1 MGMEQWAAAAS
12 IVFFVMFVA
21 GMASIYHFMQ
31 QTPEDEELVFEPDP
45 MMLLFITIGA
55 EYTLIEQS
63 ASYTDPRILKIIFVG
78 AFPGAT
84 MAAVSFI
91 LSRRYGSRRVG
102 MLIVAGG
109 AALLAGMSYCYSIS
123 DSIHEVYV
131 TTFTWLIPPLFMVV
145 SVPVMVFGALLFR
158 IRTRKPRKDYL

>member
-1 MGMEQWAAAAS
+1 MEQWVAAAS

-21 GMASIYHFMQ
+21 EMASIYHYMQ
-31 QTPEDEELVFEPDP
+31 QTPEDEEFVFEPDP
-45 MMLLFITIGA
+45 KILQFISIGA
-55 EYTLIEQS
+55 
-63 ASYTDPRILKIIFVG
+63 A
-78 AFPGAT
+78 PGAT

-91 LSRRYGSRRVG
+91 LSKRYGSRRVG

-145 SVPVMVFGALLFR
+145 SVSVMAFGALLFR
-158 IRTRKPRKDYL
+158 IRARKPRKDYL